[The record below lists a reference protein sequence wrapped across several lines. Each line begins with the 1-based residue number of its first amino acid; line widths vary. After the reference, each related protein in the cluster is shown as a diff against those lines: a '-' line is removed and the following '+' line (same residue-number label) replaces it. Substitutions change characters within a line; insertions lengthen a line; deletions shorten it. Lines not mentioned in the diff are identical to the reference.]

1 MLKLDIEV
9 VDEGLEYL
17 SGFSHSLS
25 IETIATMC
33 MSLQETMI
41 KLQIEVHVHDEREM
55 MLQHMMDLQ
64 AMEIK
69 YLKEE
74 FKIAL

>member
-1 MLKLDIEV
+1 
-9 VDEGLEYL
+9 
-17 SGFSHSLS
+17 
-25 IETIATMC
+25 MC

-41 KLQIEVHVHDEREM
+41 KLQNEVHACNEREM

-69 YLKEE
+69 YLKELLAMRYLH
-74 FKIAL
+74 I

>member
-1 MLKLDIEV
+1 
-9 VDEGLEYL
+9 
-17 SGFSHSLS
+17 
-25 IETIATMC
+25 